1 MSRGKTNLIRY
12 IITLAAVVLAGFVL
26 VNMFH
31 EYLFQPWTRD
41 GHVRAQIIKVTPR
54 VGGPIVDLP
63 VHDNQAVKKGD
74 LLFKIDPRTFALA
87 IEQAEAKLKQ
97 AQATEIVKQDQ
108 SKRARDLYK
117 KDKGAIS
124 EQALVRKENNLL
136 VANAD
141 VDVAQANLH
150 KAQLDMEFTEVRA
163 PVNGYITNLLLRYGS
178 QTVANQPALALIDTS
193 SFWVH
198 GFFKETQIENVRS
211 GNRVVVKLM
220 TYPDMPLEGVVESI
234 GWGIA
239 QQDGAPAADLLPAI
253 NPSFDWIRLAQ
264 RIPVRIRLTRIPE
277 EVELRVGTTA
287 SVFVMTRESP
297 RGAAPAGRPGSKP

>member
-1 MSRGKTNLIRY
+1 MSKGIAGIMRY
-12 IITLAAVVLAGFVL
+12 LITLGAVVVAGLVLAS
-26 VNMFH
+26 MFR

-41 GHVRAQIIKVTPR
+41 GHVRAQIIKITPR
-54 VGGPIVDLP
+54 VGGPIVELP
-63 VHDNQAVKKGD
+63 VSDNQAVAKGD
-74 LLFKIDPRTFALA
+74 LLFKIDPRTYELA

-97 AQATEIVKQDQ
+97 AQASERVKQDQ
-108 SKRARDLYK
+108 AKRARDLSR

-136 VANAD
+136 VATAD
-141 VDVAQANLH
+141 VDVAVANLH
-150 KAQLDMEFTEVRA
+150 AAKLDLEFTEVRA
-163 PVNGYITNLLLRYGS
+163 PVDGYVTNLLLRYGS
-178 QTVANQPALALIDTS
+178 QTVANQPALALIDTN

-198 GFFKETQIENVRS
+198 GFFKETQIKNIRPD
-211 GNRVVVKLM
+211 NKVVIKLM
-220 TYPDMPLEGVVESI
+220 TWPDVPLEGIVENM

-264 RIPVRIRLTRIPE
+264 RIPVRIRLTHIPE

-287 SVFVMTRESP
+287 SVFVMTE
-297 RGAAPAGRPGSKP
+297 